1 MGIKEEGQQSIRE
14 SRQEI
19 SNRDECDCNR
29 EVELSQAG
37 LRPEF
42 NTGQFYRQ
50 IVHRAGDIV
59 FCCNEEGICEY
70 VSPSVEPSLGYAPG
84 ELLGENYRG
93 LCHPADRALP
103 TRRDIIRGGGM
114 IELRLRHK
122 DGKYI
127 WFEFNITQI
136 DEGLDKPPLIL
147 AIGRDI
153 SKWKYER
160 MVLTETMRTA
170 LIGSWEWVVEQD
182 QIVLFDCVYEMFNIK
197 KGSIITSS
205 ELVGFMPNNERER
218 FIEAVGQALEKGK
231 LDFEFQYKY
240 EDGTVGYY
248 CLKGIVSY
256 DDHGRAIKM
265 NGTVQDIT
273 ERKNIERKIQETVE
287 RYTSLKKYNHDA
299 VFSLDLEGNI
309 INANDMA
316 VKMTGYA
323 IEEMAG
329 KSFSRFIG
337 EKYVKRILKESIN
350 DPSIEKLIDKLHNKH
365 GETVEVLTT
374 IAPIIVNSENV
385 GFYIIAKDITEQK
398 RLLIAKEAAES
409 TNKAKSEFLAMMSH
423 EIRTPMNGVIGMTD
437 LLLEATELDDTQREY
452 LDIIR
457 KSGDTLLSIINDI
470 LDFAKIESGKSVL
483 HKETFDIRKCISET
497 LDVLTPKAREKG
509 LTMEYNVHPEIP
521 EALIGDP
528 DRLKQIFLNLVGN
541 AVKFT
546 FNGGVSIT
554 VDLAERKEGC
564 VRLKIVVKDTGI
576 GIPKDKISHLFEP
589 FSQLDHFMT
598 RNYEGTGLGLAI
610 TKRLIGLM
618 DGDIWIQPAEGQ
630 GAVFA
635 FHIALREPAKNFAA
649 GQGAEL
655 SFLDRMHGPAL
666 NILVAE
672 DNEIN
677 QIVLKKML
685 ERLGHQIT
693 IVSNGIEVIQK
704 IAYEPFDLIFMD
716 VHMPELNGLDATR
729 VIKETVPAD
738 KWPIIIAV
746 TANALKGDRENCLNA
761 GMDDYI
767 SKPIKSTAIAEMIAK
782 YFG

>member
-1 MGIKEEGQQSIRE
+1 MDIRE
-14 SRQEI
+14 DGQHSICTNETETTNIAESGYRRRRI
-19 SNRDECDCNR
+19 PKKFGPD
-29 EVELSQAG
+29 
-37 LRPEF
+37 F
-42 NTGQFYRQ
+42 NSGQFYGQ
-50 IVHRAGDIV
+50 IVHHAGDIIY
-59 FCCNEEGICEY
+59 CCNEEGVCEY
-70 VSPSVEPSLGYAPG
+70 ISPSVEWSLGYTPE
-84 ELLGENYRG
+84 ELLGCTYME
-93 LCHPADRALP
+93 LCHPDDRALP
-103 TRRDIIRGGGM
+103 TRREMIRSGGI

-122 DGKYI
+122 DGKYV
-127 WFEFNITQI
+127 WFEFNATLLG
-136 DEGLDKPPLIL
+136 DESEEPLIL

-153 SKWKYER
+153 SKWKNEQAS
-160 MVLTETMRTA
+160 LSETMRTA
-170 LIGSWEWVVEQD
+170 LIGSWEWD
-182 QIVLFDCVYEMFNIK
+182 IDKDRLVLFDYVYEMFNLK
-197 KGSIITSS
+197 KGSVATSS
-205 ELVGFMPNNERER
+205 ELVALMQDTERDR
-218 FIEAVGQALEKGK
+218 FIEAIRQALAEGK
-231 LDFEFQYKY
+231 LDFEFQYKQD
-240 EDGTVGYY
+240 ESKVGYY
-248 CLKGIVSY
+248 CLKGVVFY
-256 DDHGRAIKM
+256 DDDKNAIKM

-309 INANDMA
+309 INANVMA
-316 VKMTGYA
+316 VSMTGYT

-337 EKYVKRILKESIN
+337 EKHVKRILKDAIN
-350 DPSIEKLIDKLHNKH
+350 DPSIEKLIDKLQNKQ
-365 GETVEVLTT
+365 GEIVEVLTT
-374 IAPIIVNSENV
+374 IAPIMINNENV

-437 LLLEATELDDTQREY
+437 LLLETTELDNTQKEY

-470 LDFAKIESGKSVL
+470 LDFAKIESGKTIL
-483 HKETFDIRKCISET
+483 HKELFDIRKCISET
-497 LDVLTPKAREKG
+497 LDVFTPRAAEKE
-509 LTMEYNVHPEIP
+509 LEMEYHVHPGVP
-521 EALIGDP
+521 EELVGDP
-528 DRLKQIFLNLVGN
+528 DRLKQVFLNLVGN

-546 FNGGVSIT
+546 FNGGVSIS
-554 VDLAERKEGC
+554 VDVMEREAGY
-564 VRLKIVVKDTGI
+564 VRLEIKVKDTGI
-576 GIPKDKISHLFEP
+576 GIPQDKISHLFEP

-618 DGDIWIQPAEGQ
+618 DGEIRVEPTEGQ
-630 GAVFA
+630 GATFA
-635 FHIALREPAKNFAA
+635 FHIALQEPAKERASGKGTEEA
-649 GQGAEL
+649 C
-655 SFLDRMHGPAL
+655 LDRMHAPAL
-666 NILVAE
+666 KVLVAE

-677 QIVLKKML
+677 QIVLRKML

-704 IAYEPFDLIFMD
+704 VAYEPFDLIFMD
-716 VHMPELNGLDATR
+716 IQMPELNGLDTTR
-729 VIKETVPAD
+729 VIKDTIPQD
-738 KWPIIIAV
+738 KWPVIVAV

-767 SKPIKSTAIAEMIAK
+767 SKPIKSTTIAQIIAK

>member
-1 MGIKEEGQQSIRE
+1 MNIRGDGQQSIRE
-14 SRQEI
+14 TRVEN
-19 SNRDECDCNR
+19 SNRDEC
-29 EVELSQAG
+29 G
-37 LRPEF
+37 YG
-42 NTGQFYRQ
+42 TGEIQSKFRSDQFYRQ
-50 IVHRAGDIV
+50 IVNHAGDLV
-59 FCCNEEGICEY
+59 FCCNEEGICEFI
-70 VSPSVEPSLGYAPG
+70 SPSVESSLGYAP
-84 ELLGENYRG
+84 EEVLGRHYNE
-93 LCHPADRALP
+93 LCHPEDRNLP
-103 TRRDIIRGGGM
+103 TRRGIIRNRGKM
-114 IELRLRHK
+114 ELRLQHK
-122 DGKYI
+122 DGKYV

-136 DEGLDKPPLIL
+136 PEGLEQPIIL
-147 AIGRDI
+147 AVGRDI

-160 MVLTETMRTA
+160 AILSETMRTA
-170 LIGSWEWVVEQD
+170 LIGSWEWDVVND
-182 QIVLFDCVYEMFNIK
+182 QIVLFDYVYEMFNIEK
-197 KGSIITSS
+197 NSVVTSS
-205 ELVGFMPNNERER
+205 KLVALMQDSERGR
-218 FIEAVGQALEKGK
+218 FIDAVQQAMKSGK
-231 LDFEFQYKY
+231 LDFEFQYRY
-240 EDGTVGYY
+240 DDGSSGYY

-256 DDHGRAIKM
+256 DDQKKAVKM

-309 INANDMA
+309 INANVMA

-323 IEEMAG
+323 IEELAG
-329 KSFSRFIG
+329 RSFSHFIG
-337 EKYVKRILKESIN
+337 EKYVKRILKDAIN
-350 DPSIEKLIDKLHNKH
+350 DSSIEKLIDKLRNKQ
-365 GETVEVLTT
+365 GDTVEVLTT
-374 IAPIIVNSENV
+374 IAPIIINNENV

-437 LLLEATELDDTQREY
+437 LLLETTELDSTQKEY

-457 KSGDTLLSIINDI
+457 KSGDTLLSIINDV
-470 LDFAKIESGKSVL
+470 LDFAKIESGKTVL
-483 HKETFDIRKCISET
+483 HKELFDIRKCISET
-497 LDVLTPKAREKG
+497 LDVLTPRANEKR
-509 LTMEYNVHPEIP
+509 LKMEYNIHPDVP

-528 DRLKQIFLNLVGN
+528 DRLKQVFLNLVGN

-546 FNGGVSIT
+546 FSGGVFIS
-554 VDLAERKEGC
+554 VDTLERQAEY

-576 GIPKDKISHLFEP
+576 GIPQDKVSLLFEP

-618 DGDIWIQPAEGQ
+618 DGDIWAEPTKGQ
-630 GAVFA
+630 GATFA
-635 FHIALREPAKNFAA
+635 FHIALKVPKKVSVSGKSDGAC
-649 GQGAEL
+649 QGRTHAPSL
-655 SFLDRMHGPAL
+655 KV
-666 NILVAE
+666 LVAE

-704 IAYEPFDLIFMD
+704 VAYEPFDLIFMD
-716 VHMPELNGLDATR
+716 VHMPELNGFDATR

-738 KWPIIIAV
+738 KWPVIVAV

-767 SKPIKSTAIAEMIAK
+767 SKPIKSTTIAEIIAK
-782 YFG
+782 YFE

>member
-1 MGIKEEGQQSIRE
+1 MSIRE
-14 SRQEI
+14 DGQLSTHGHQKENSNQREI
-19 SNRDECDCNR
+19 
-29 EVELSQAG
+29 
-37 LRPEF
+37 
-42 NTGQFYRQ
+42 GQNYYKQ
-50 IVHRAGDIV
+50 IVNHAGDIIY
-59 FCCNEEGICEY
+59 CCDEEGICEY
-70 VSPSVEPSLGYAPG
+70 ISPSVEPSLGYVPE
-84 ELLGENYRG
+84 ELLGRRHTE
-93 LCHPADRALP
+93 LCHPDDR
-103 TRRDIIRGGGM
+103 TFTIRREMLRGGGR
-114 IELRLRHK
+114 IELRLKHK
-122 DGKYI
+122 DGKYV
-127 WFEFNITQI
+127 WFEFNITRLGPR
-136 DEGLDKPPLIL
+136 EGLEKPVIL

-160 MVLTETMRTA
+160 AILSETMRTA
-170 LIGSWEWVVEQD
+170 LIGSWEWDLARDE
-182 QIVLFDCVYEMFNIK
+182 IVLFDYVYEMFHIK
-197 KGSIITSS
+197 KGSVVTTTQLV
-205 ELVGFMPNNERER
+205 ELIQENERKQ
-218 FIEAVGQALEKGK
+218 FIEAIRRAMEEGK

-240 EDGTVGYY
+240 GDGAIGYY
-248 CLKGIVSY
+248 CLKGIVAY
-256 DDHGRAIKM
+256 DEDKKPVKM

-309 INANDMA
+309 INANVMA
-316 VKMTGYA
+316 VKMTGYE

-337 EKYVKRILKESIN
+337 EKYVQRILKEAIS
-350 DPSIEKLIDKLHNKH
+350 DPSIEKLIDKLHTKQ

-374 IAPIIVNSENV
+374 IAPIIINNENV

-437 LLLEATELDDTQREY
+437 LLLETTELDNTQREY
-452 LDIIR
+452 LNIIR

-470 LDFAKIESGKSVL
+470 LDFAKIESGKTVL
-483 HKETFDIRKCISET
+483 HKELFDIRKCISET
-497 LDVLTPKAREKG
+497 LDVLTPRAYEKG
-509 LTMEYNVHPEIP
+509 LTMKYDVHPDVP
-521 EALIGDP
+521 DALIGDP

-546 FNGGVSIT
+546 FNGGVSIS
-554 VDLAERKEGC
+554 VELQERQDQY
-564 VRLKIVVKDTGI
+564 VRLKVIVKDTGI

-618 DGDIWIQPAEGQ
+618 DGDIWVEPADGL
-630 GAVFA
+630 GATFV
-635 FHIALREPAKNFAA
+635 FHIMLKEPARQTAA
-649 GQGAEL
+649 GTGA
-655 SFLDRMHGPAL
+655 DGVGPDGTHAQKL
-666 NILVAE
+666 KILVAE

-685 ERLGHQIT
+685 ERLGHHIT

-738 KWPIIIAV
+738 KWPVIVAV

-767 SKPIKSTAIAEMIAK
+767 SKPIKSTTIAEIIAK

>member
-1 MGIKEEGQQSIRE
+1 MSIRE
-14 SRQEI
+14 DGQQTIRGNRREHSKQSEI
-19 SNRDECDCNR
+19 
-29 EVELSQAG
+29 
-37 LRPEF
+37 
-42 NTGQFYRQ
+42 GQFYKQ
-50 IVHRAGDIV
+50 IVNHAGDIIY
-59 FCCNEEGICEY
+59 CCDEEGICEY
-70 VSPSVEPSLGYAPG
+70 ISPSVESSLGYVPE
-84 ELLGENYRG
+84 ELLGRHFTE
-93 LCHPADRALP
+93 LCHPDDRIF
-103 TRRDIIRGGGM
+103 TFRREMLRGGENV
-114 IELRLRHK
+114 ELRLKHK
-122 DGKYI
+122 DGKYV
-127 WFEFNITQI
+127 WFEFNITRLGAQG
-136 DEGLDKPPLIL
+136 GLEKPVIL

-160 MVLTETMRTA
+160 AILSETMRTA
-170 LIGSWEWVVEQD
+170 LIGSWEWELAED
-182 QIVLFDCVYEMFNIK
+182 EIVLFDYVYEMFHIK
-197 KGSIITSS
+197 KGSVVTTAQLV
-205 ELVGFMPNNERER
+205 ELMQENERKR
-218 FIEAVGQALEKGK
+218 FIEAIRRAMEVGK

-240 EDGTVGYY
+240 EDGTIGYY
-248 CLKGIVSY
+248 CLKGTVSY
-256 DDHGRAIKM
+256 DEDKRPVKM

-309 INANDMA
+309 INANVMA
-316 VKMTGYA
+316 VKMTGYE

-329 KSFSRFIG
+329 RSFSRFIG
-337 EKYVKRILKESIN
+337 EKYVQRILKEAIN
-350 DPSIEKLIDKLHNKH
+350 DPSIEKLIDKLHTKQ

-374 IAPIIVNSENV
+374 IAPIIINNENV

-437 LLLEATELDDTQREY
+437 LLLETTELDNTQREY
-452 LDIIR
+452 LNIIR

-470 LDFAKIESGKSVL
+470 LDFAKIESGKTVL
-483 HKETFDIRKCISET
+483 HKELFDIRKCIAET
-497 LDVLTPKAREKG
+497 LDVLTPRAYGKG
-509 LTMEYNVHPEIP
+509 LTMKYDVNPDVPD
-521 EALIGDP
+521 ALIGDP

-546 FNGGVSIT
+546 FNGGVSIS
-554 VDLAERKEGC
+554 VELLERQDQY
-564 VRLKIVVKDTGI
+564 VRLKVIVKDTGI
-576 GIPKDKISHLFEP
+576 GIPKDKVSHLFEP

-610 TKRLIGLM
+610 TKRLIALM
-618 DGDIWIQPAEGQ
+618 DGDIWVEPTDGQ
-630 GAVFA
+630 GATFV
-635 FHIALREPAKNFAA
+635 FHIMLKVPAMQTAA
-649 GQGAEL
+649 GKGADGAG
-655 SFLDRMHGPAL
+655 LDGRRAQKL
-666 NILVAE
+666 RILVAE

-685 ERLGHQIT
+685 ERLGHHIT

-704 IAYEPFDLIFMD
+704 VAYEPFDLIFMD

-729 VIKETVPAD
+729 VIKETVPAE
-738 KWPIIIAV
+738 KWPVIVAV

-767 SKPIKSTAIAEMIAK
+767 SKPIKSTTIAEIIAK